1 MRRTGR
7 PDWPALTLT
16 EEAKPSRSMNSQI
29 SRTTC
34 THKMVDSNKGKVVLV
49 GAGPGD
55 VGLLTLSG
63 KQWLQKANVIL
74 YDHLVNP
81 DMVRFTQK
89 SAQMIY
95 VGKKEGVASM
105 EQEQINRLLISKAH
119 EGKIVVRLKGGDPFL
134 FGRGG
139 EEIQAVQKA
148 GIPFIIVPGVSSV
161 MGVAAYAGIPLT
173 HRHLS
178 STLSIITGSN
188 EKKQGDI
195 HIDWEK
201 IAARSGTLV
210 FLMGARKLPLI
221 VEKLMEFGKNPDT
234 PIAVIQWGTTARQ
247 KTWTGTLATIV
258 KISAKDKI
266 LPPALTIIGE
276 VVNLK
281 SVIEWYEHLPLFGKT
296 VVVTRKGDQ
305 AESMMDRLQELGAEP
320 FFFPVIETI
329 APDDW
334 SPLDDALNNLSQYD
348 GLIFTSVNGVRF
360 FADRLKAIEQDI
372 RELKGI
378 RIFTI
383 GPKTA
388 EAVRDLGIRVDV
400 VPENFVAESL
410 IESIE
415 NIKGQ
420 RFLLPRAKVARE
432 ILPEQL
438 RKMGAVVDVVPA
450 YQTILPSPS
459 TSALEKRLKEGSI
472 DVITFTSSSTVKNF
486 LTLMG
491 DKSEIKKAKIACIG
505 PITAKTAQ
513 DAGLNVDIMP
523 EQYTVSSLLDAIEI
537 FFQSH

>member
-1 MRRTGR
+1 
-7 PDWPALTLT
+7 
-16 EEAKPSRSMNSQI
+16 MNTS
-29 SRTTC
+29 
-34 THKMVDSNKGKVVLV
+34 KNKQGKVILV

-55 VGLLTLSG
+55 TGLLTLAG
-63 KQWLQKANVIL
+63 KQWLQKADVIL

-81 DMVRFTQK
+81 DMLRFTQG
-89 SAQMIY
+89 SAERIY

-105 EQEQINRLLISKAH
+105 EQEQINHLLISKAQ
-119 EGKIVVRLKGGDPFL
+119 EGKTVVRLKGGDPFL

-139 EEIQAVQKA
+139 EEIQAVQA
-148 GIPFIIVPGVSSV
+148 VGIAFIIVPGVSSV
-161 MGVAAYAGIPLT
+161 TGVAAYAGIPLT

-178 STLSIITGSN
+178 STLTVITASN

-201 IAARSGTLV
+201 ISARAGTLV

-221 VEKLMEFGKNPDT
+221 VEKLMRFGKNPDT
-234 PIAVIQWGTTARQ
+234 PIAVVQWGTTARQ
-247 KTWTGTLATIV
+247 KTWIGTLATIV
-258 KISAKDKI
+258 EISAKEKI

-281 SVIEWYEHLPLFGKT
+281 SIIEWYEHLPLFGKT
-296 VVVTRKGDQ
+296 VVITRKGDQ
-305 AESMMDRLQELGAEP
+305 AETMIDHLRELGAEP

-334 SPLDDALNNLSQYD
+334 APLDNALNNLSQYD

-360 FADRLKAIEQDI
+360 FAERLKTIEQDI
-372 RELKGI
+372 RELKGV
-378 RIFTI
+378 RIFAI

-388 EAVRDLGIRVDV
+388 EAVRNLGIRVDV

-415 NIKGQ
+415 NVKGQ

-450 YQTILPSPS
+450 YQTILASPS
-459 TSALEKRLKEGSI
+459 VEALEKRLKEGSI
-472 DVITFTSSSTVKNF
+472 DVLTFTSSSTVKNF
-486 LTLMG
+486 LTLI
-491 DKSEIKKAKIACIG
+491 DEKFLPEIKETKIACIG

-513 DAGLNVDIMP
+513 DAGLTVDIVP
-523 EQYTVSSLLDAIEI
+523 EQYTVASLLEAMEL
-537 FFQSH
+537 HYH

>member
-1 MRRTGR
+1 M
-7 PDWPALTLT
+7 A
-16 EEAKPSRSMNSQI
+16 N
-29 SRTTC
+29 
-34 THKMVDSNKGKVVLV
+34 SNKGKVVLV

-55 VGLLTLSG
+55 IGLLTLNG
-63 KQWLQKANVIL
+63 KQWLEKADVIL

-81 DMVRFTQK
+81 DILRFTQK
-89 SAQMIY
+89 STEVIY

-105 EQEQINRLLISKAH
+105 EQEEINQLLISKAR
-119 EGKIVVRLKGGDPFL
+119 EGKTVVRLKGGDPFL

-148 GIPFIIVPGVSSV
+148 GIPFVIVPGVTSV
-161 MGVAAYAGIPLT
+161 TGVAAYAGIPLT
-173 HRHLS
+173 HRNLS

-221 VEKLMEFGKNPDT
+221 VEKLLRFGKNPDT
-234 PIAVIQWGTTARQ
+234 PIAVVQWGTTARQ
-247 KTWTGTLATIV
+247 KTWVGTLGTIV
-258 KISAKDKI
+258 EISAQDKI

-276 VVNLK
+276 VVNLRP
-281 SVIEWYEHLPLFGKT
+281 VTEWYEHLPLFGKT

-305 AESMMDRLQELGAEP
+305 AESMIDRLRELGAEP

-334 SPLDDALNNLSQYD
+334 SPMDNALNNLSQYQ

-360 FADRLKAIEQDI
+360 FAERLKVIDQDI
-372 RELKGI
+372 RELKGL
-378 RIFTI
+378 RVFTI

-410 IESIE
+410 IESMKNIE
-415 NIKGQ
+415 GQ
-420 RFLLPRAKVARE
+420 RFLLARAAVARE

-438 RKMGAVVDVVPA
+438 RKMGAIVDVVPA
-450 YQTILPSPS
+450 YQTILPDTP
-459 TSALEKRLKEGSI
+459 ADELAKRLTAGSI
-472 DVITFTSSSTVKNF
+472 DVITFTSSSTVTNF
-486 LTLMG
+486 LALTGEKLLPA
-491 DKSEIKKAKIACIG
+491 IKKAKIACIG
-505 PITAKTAQ
+505 PVTEKTAQ
-513 DAGLNVDIMP
+513 VAGLNVDIVP
-523 EQYTVSSLLDAIEI
+523 EQYTVSSLIDAIEAY
-537 FFQSH
+537 FHH